1 MGKWDIWDRMCT
13 FTTKFQFSM
22 KCNSE
27 YLKEDGRLDYSV
39 YAEYFADNIQPYNEN
54 GEEVLSAMSYD
65 RFLEDW
71 NNNLGKNL
79 NEMSGFLVGN
89 PNDDNKEKM
98 CTKLEACDK
107 ELSKKGIDIDYPN
120 LYFLCRY
127 IISLDKG
134 WYLALLKPT
143 TKQTLDMIDDIEKV
157 SFTNKDGNIVET
169 SLNSIISPI
178 KETLAN
184 IEADSST
191 YEVEKIVRVQE
202 YSNPEL
208 FQANFVYL
216 LSRFLREFFPNAIR
230 KTNSYISNPEKELVL
245 VMLSYFGLA
254 PKEGLTLER
263 YRQLRMFAKDI
274 VEEFGFFEMDG
285 IGLVPISFVKY
296 EDWKDLKLSY
306 IVKSPKEVVK
316 DGIKTKR
323 TKEERITADYK
334 KVLTQLEIGDT
345 IVFTKKSIEEFL
357 LNR

>member
-1 MGKWDIWDRMCT
+1 MCT

-79 NEMSGFLVGN
+79 NEMSSFLVGN

-263 YRQLRMFAKDI
+263 YRQLLMFAKDI

-345 IVFTKKSIEEFL
+345 IVFTRKSIEEFL

>member
-1 MGKWDIWDRMCT
+1 
-13 FTTKFQFSM
+13 M

-27 YLKEDGRLDYSV
+27 YLKEDGSLDYSV
-39 YAEYFADNIQPYNEN
+39 YAEYFADNIQPFNEK
-54 GEEVLSAMSYD
+54 GEEVLSSISYD

-71 NNNLGKNL
+71 NKNLDKNL
-79 NEMSGFLVGN
+79 NEMSSFLVGK
-89 PNDDNKEKM
+89 PNDDNREKM
-98 CTKLEACDK
+98 RTKLEACDK
-107 ELSKKGIDIDYPN
+107 ELSKNGIDIDYPN
-120 LYFLCRY
+120 LFFLCRY
-127 IISLDKG
+127 IIALDKD

-143 TKQTLDMIDDIEKV
+143 TKQTIEMIGDIEKV
-157 SFTNKDGNIVET
+157 SFTNKDGNVVET
-169 SLNSIISPI
+169 SLSSIISPI

-191 YEVEKIVRVQE
+191 YEVDKIVRVQE

-216 LSRFLREFFPNAIR
+216 LSRFLREFFPNARR

-296 EDWKDLKLSY
+296 EDWKDQKLSY

-323 TKEERITADYK
+323 TKEDRVAADYK
-334 KVLTQLEIGDT
+334 KVLTRLEIGDT
-345 IVFTKKSIEEFL
+345 IIFTKKSIEEFL

>member
-1 MGKWDIWDRMCT
+1 
-13 FTTKFQFSM
+13 M

-27 YLKEDGRLDYSV
+27 YLKEDGSSDYSV
-39 YAEYFADNIQPYNEN
+39 YAEYFADNIQPFNEK
-54 GEEVLSAMSYD
+54 GEEVLSSISYD

-71 NNNLGKNL
+71 NNNLDKNL
-79 NEMSGFLVGN
+79 NEMSSFLVGKS
-89 PNDDNKEKM
+89 NDDNREKM
-98 CTKLEACDK
+98 RTKLEACDK
-107 ELSKKGIDIDYPN
+107 ELSKNGIDIDYPN
-120 LYFLCRY
+120 LFFLCRY
-127 IISLDKG
+127 IIELDKD

-143 TKQTLDMIDDIEKV
+143 TKQTIEMIGDIEKV
-157 SFTNKDGNIVET
+157 SFTNKDGNVVET
-169 SLNSIISPI
+169 SLSSIISPI

-191 YEVEKIVRVQE
+191 YEVDKIVRVQE
-202 YSNPEL
+202 YSNPEF

-216 LSRFLREFFPNAIR
+216 LSRFIREFFPNARR
-230 KTNSYISNPEKELVL
+230 KTNSYISNPEKE
-245 VMLSYFGLA
+245 
-254 PKEGLTLER
+254 LER

-296 EDWKDLKLSY
+296 EDWKDQKLSY

-323 TKEERITADYK
+323 TKEDRVAADYK
-334 KVLTQLEIGDT
+334 KVLTRLEIGDT
-345 IVFTKKSIEEFL
+345 IIFTKKSIEEFL

>member
-1 MGKWDIWDRMCT
+1 
-13 FTTKFQFSM
+13 M

-79 NEMSGFLVGN
+79 NEMSSFLVGN

-263 YRQLRMFAKDI
+263 YRQLLMFAKDI

-345 IVFTKKSIEEFL
+345 IVFTRKSIEEFL